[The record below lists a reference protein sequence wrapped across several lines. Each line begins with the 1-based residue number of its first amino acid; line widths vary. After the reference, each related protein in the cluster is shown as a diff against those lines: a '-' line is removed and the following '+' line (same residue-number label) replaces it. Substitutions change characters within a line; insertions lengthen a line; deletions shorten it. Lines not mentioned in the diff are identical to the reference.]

1 MSDAIQSESRG
12 ASALSSDI
20 AFIRTMV
27 EDGQRGASRYGIGIA
42 AGLIWGSASL
52 YFWAALAKVVDIP
65 GGVAGASWAWPAAMV
80 VFAVAG
86 FPLRMYQRGG
96 NRVAGAAWS
105 AVGWACLTVSAVVGI
120 AAWRL
125 HMGVIVTLLPPII
138 MALYGGAWLICAAA
152 FRTWFLLAVGVLSLL
167 SSLLL
172 AYTVAQPVEY
182 LLFALSLYLFGAGPS
197 LAGVL
202 RGRSA
207 ANA

>member
-20 AFIRTMV
+20 AFIRAMV
-27 EDGQRGASRYGIGIA
+27 EDGQRGASRNGIGVA

-52 YFWAALAKVVDIP
+52 WGWAAWTKAIDLP
-65 GGVAGASWAWPAAMV
+65 GGIAGANWSWA
-80 VFAVAG
+80 VALVLFSLVG
-86 FPLRMYQRGG
+86 IPRGMYRRGG
-96 NRVAGAAWS
+96 NRVAGAVWA
-105 AVGWACLTVSAVVGI
+105 AVGWACLTVSAVISI

-125 HMGVIVTLLPPII
+125 HLGVIVTVLPPVI

-167 SSLLL
+167 SSVLL

-182 LLFALSLYLFGAGPS
+182 LLFGLSLYVLGAGPS
-197 LAGVL
+197 LVGVL
-202 RGRSA
+202 RSRSA
-207 ANA
+207 AKA